1 MLKKHHLARLV
12 DHTNLRPDATDNDIV
27 RLCTE
32 ARSYGFKAA
41 VVNPVNV
48 RLAAKLLDGS
58 ETAVCSVVGFPLGA
72 TTSQAKMFEAEEAIR
87 NGASEID
94 MVASIGALK
103 SGRLNDVRADIELVS
118 AAVKGKNM
126 ILKVIIEAC
135 FLTNEEKVNICL
147 LAKDIGVDFVKSS
160 TGFAEGAKAEDIRLM
175 RKTVG
180 YSMGVKAAGGV
191 RSYSDAM
198 MMIEAGASR
207 IGTSSGVKI
216 IEESPE

>member
-1 MLKKHHLARLV
+1 LKKAHLARLI

-94 MVASIGALK
+94 MVANIGALK
-103 SGRLNDVRADIELVS
+103 SGRLHDVRADIESVS
-118 AAVKGKNM
+118 AAVKRKGK

-180 YSMGVKAAGGV
+180 NSMGVKAAGGI

-216 IEESPE
+216 MEECPE

>member
-1 MLKKHHLARLV
+1 LKKTHLARLI
-12 DHTNLRPDATDNDIV
+12 DHTNLRPVATDDDIV

-48 RLAAKLLDGS
+48 RFAAKLLDGS
-58 ETAVCSVVGFPLGA
+58 ETVVCSVVGFPLGA
-72 TTSQAKMFEAEEAIR
+72 TTSQAKVFEAEEAIR

-94 MVASIGALK
+94 MVANIGALK
-103 SGRLNDVRADIELVS
+103 SGRLNDVRADIESVS
-118 AAVKGKNM
+118 AAVKGKGM

-180 YSMGVKAAGGV
+180 NSMGVKAAGGI

-216 IEESPE
+216 IEESPK

>member
-180 YSMGVKAAGGV
+180 YSMGVKAAGGI

>member
-72 TTSQAKMFEAEEAIR
+72 TTSQAKVFEAEEAIR

-180 YSMGVKAAGGV
+180 NSMGVKAAGGI

>member
-1 MLKKHHLARLV
+1 LKRVQLARLI
-12 DHTNLRPDATDNDIV
+12 DHTNLKPDATDNDII

-58 ETAVCSVVGFPLGA
+58 DVAVCSVVGFPLGA
-72 TTSQAKMFEAEEAIR
+72 TTPRAKTFEAEEAIR
-87 NGASEID
+87 NAASEID
-94 MVASIGALK
+94 MVANIGALK
-103 SGRLNDVRADIELVS
+103 SGRLGDVRSDIESVA
-118 AAVKGKNM
+118 AAVKGKGM

-147 LAKDIGVDFVKSS
+147 LVKDIGVDFVKSS
-160 TGFAEGAKAEDIRLM
+160 TGFAEGAKVEDIRLI

-180 YSMGVKAAGGV
+180 SSMGVKAAGGI

-198 MMIEAGASR
+198 IMIEAGASR
-207 IGTSSGVKI
+207 IGTSSGARI
-216 IEESPE
+216 IEECPE

>member
-1 MLKKHHLARLV
+1 LKKHHLARLV

>member
-1 MLKKHHLARLV
+1 LKKAHLARLI
-12 DHTNLRPDATDNDIV
+12 DHTNLRPDATDNDII

-58 ETAVCSVVGFPLGA
+58 ETAACSVVGFPLGA
-72 TTSQAKMFEAEEAIR
+72 ITSQAKTFEAEEAIR
-87 NGASEID
+87 NGVSEID
-94 MVASIGALK
+94 MVANIGALK
-103 SGRLNDVRADIELVS
+103 SGRLDDVRADIESVS
-118 AAVKGKNM
+118 AAVKGRGM

-160 TGFAEGAKAEDIRLM
+160 TGFAEGAKVEDIRLM
-175 RKTVG
+175 RKIVG
-180 YSMGVKAAGGV
+180 SSMGVKAAGGI
-191 RSYSDAM
+191 RSYSDAI

-216 IEESPE
+216 MEECPE